1 MTTHIGYNKNYADMK
16 LYASIIQRLEKEL
29 NIEVNDFPD
38 LRLYACDLEEKQP
51 GVNHIGYILL
61 LLIDGLFFVECAC
74 LELR

>member
-1 MTTHIGYNKNYADMK
+1 MK

-51 GVNHIGYILL
+51 GVNHIGHIML
-61 LLIDGLFFVECAC
+61 LLIDGVRINNLFFVECAC